1 MMDNLELLEY
11 CKKNPEKFL
20 DKNYMF
26 VDKHKELPIYVL
38 KTKNIK
44 NKLIAI
50 RELLDKKSANHVID
64 QLFIDLQKEL
74 NKHSNFSEFISFV
87 NACDTRLE
95 EVKNDMDLLKQTTFL
110 YLQYRDLND
119 IVPSEWVQ
127 ALVDKSTSRK
137 KGQSGEKKL
146 IDMLDN
152 KGYKLVHNLR
162 DFYGHPYCV
171 AKFTNK
177 GDFSNKNLRKVFN
190 VKIGKSTQNKK
201 LDLLIKNKNGT
212 YFLEAKHLNSGGG
225 GQDKQIKE
233 LIDVIKNKSDQYHFV
248 AFLDGIHSNTILSA
262 IDNGSVSPKI
272 KRQHRDILKA
282 LRTNKGN
289 YWINTDGFQKLFS

>member
-1 MMDNLELLEY
+1 MDNLELLEY

-26 VDKHKELPIYVL
+26 VDKHKELSLYVL

-50 RELLDKKSANHVID
+50 RELLNKKGAINVIE

-74 NKHSNFSEFISFV
+74 DKHSNFSEFISFV
-87 NACDTRLE
+87 NACDSRLE
-95 EVKNDMDLLKQTTFL
+95 EVKNDIDLLKQTTLL

-137 KGQSGEKKL
+137 KGHSGEKKL
-146 IDMLDN
+146 IDLLN
-152 KGYKLVHNLR
+152 QRGYKLVRNLK
-162 DFYGHPYCV
+162 DFDSQQHCI
-171 AKFTNK
+171 AQFTNK
-177 GDFSNKNLRKVFN
+177 GDFSNKNLRRVFD

-201 LDLLIKNKNGT
+201 LDLLIKNKNGI
-212 YFLEAKHLNSGGG
+212 YLLEAKHLNSGGG

-233 LIDVIKNKSDQYHFV
+233 LIDVIKNKSDQHHFV
-248 AFLDGIHSNTILSA
+248 AFLDGIHSNTILSVS
-262 IDNGSVSPKI
+262 GSRNLMSPKI
-272 KRQHRDILKA
+272 KAQHRDILKA
-282 LRTNKGN
+282 LRINKGN
-289 YWINTDGFQKLFS
+289 YWINTNGFLKLFS

>member
-1 MMDNLELLEY
+1 MNNLELLEY
-11 CKKNPEKFL
+11 CKKNLETFL

-26 VDKHKELPIYVL
+26 VDKHKELSLYVS

-50 RELLDKKSANHVID
+50 RELLGKNGASHVID
-64 QLFIDLQKEL
+64 QLFMDLQKEL
-74 NKHSNFSEFISFV
+74 DKHSNFSEFISFV
-87 NACDTRLE
+87 NACDSRLE
-95 EVKNDMDLLKQTTFL
+95 EVKKDMNLLKQTTYL
-110 YLQYRDLND
+110 YLEYRDLND

-137 KGQSGEKKL
+137 KGHSGEKKL
-146 IDMLDN
+146 IDLLSK
-152 KGYKLVHNLR
+152 KGYKFVRSLK
-162 DFYGHPYCV
+162 DFDSHQHCV
-171 AKFTNK
+171 VKFTNK
-177 GDFSNKNLRKVFN
+177 GDFSNKNLKKILN

-201 LDLLIKNKNGT
+201 LDLLIKNKNGI

-233 LIDVIKNKSDQYHFV
+233 LIDVIKIKSDQHHFV

-262 IDNGSVSPKI
+262 IGSASPKV
-272 KRQHRDILKA
+272 KRQHQDILKA
-282 LRTNKGN
+282 LKLNERN
-289 YWINTDGFQKLFS
+289 YWINTEGFIKLFT

>member
-1 MMDNLELLEY
+1 MNNLELLEY

-26 VDKHKELPIYVL
+26 VDKHKELPLYVL

-50 RELLDKKSANHVID
+50 RELLDKKGAIHITD
-64 QLFIDLQKEL
+64 QLFTDLQKEL

-87 NACDTRLE
+87 NACDSRLE

-137 KGQSGEKKL
+137 KGHSGEKKL
-146 IDMLDN
+146 MNLLDK
-152 KGYKLVHNLR
+152 KGYKLVHNLK
-162 DFYGHPYCV
+162 DFDNHQCGV
-171 AKFTNK
+171 AQFTNK

-190 VKIGKSTQNKK
+190 IKIGKSTQNKK
-201 LDLLIKNKNGT
+201 LDLLIKNKNGV

-233 LIDVIKNKSDQYHFV
+233 LIDVIKNGSDQHHFV
-248 AFLDGIHSNTILSA
+248 AFLDGIYSNTILTANDS
-262 IDNGSVSPKI
+262 GSVSPKV
-272 KRQHRDILKA
+272 KAQHRDVLKA
-282 LRTNKGN
+282 LRTNRGN
-289 YWINTDGFQKLFS
+289 YWVNTNGFQKLFS

>member
-1 MMDNLELLEY
+1 MDNLELLEY
-11 CKKNPEKFL
+11 CNKNPEKFL

-26 VDKHKELPIYVL
+26 LDKHKELSLYVS
-38 KTKNIK
+38 KTKDIK

-50 RELLDKKSANHVID
+50 RELLDKKSAIHVIE

-87 NACDTRLE
+87 NACDSRLE

-119 IVPSEWVQ
+119 IVPSDWVQ
-127 ALVDKSTSRK
+127 ALVDKSTSSK
-137 KGQSGEKKL
+137 KGHSGENKL
-146 IDMLDN
+146 IDLLD
-152 KGYKLVHNLR
+152 KMGYKLARNLK
-162 DFYGHPYCV
+162 DFNSNQRCV

-201 LDLLIKNKNGT
+201 LDLLIKDKNDT
-212 YFLEAKHLNSGGG
+212 YFLEAKHLNTGGG
-225 GQDKQIKE
+225 GQNKQINE

-262 IDNGSVSPKI
+262 SVSGSVSPKVRAQY
-272 KRQHRDILKA
+272 KDILKA
-282 LRTNKGN
+282 LKINKGN
-289 YWINTDGFQKLFS
+289 YWINTDGFRKLFS